1 MNIAQNQPHDPTENW
16 LRQTLGN
23 HRPEAP
29 ADAWQR
35 LAPHLPQRE
44 RRRPFAFWLTGGAV
58 GAAAALALF
67 WFLKNAE
74 TPPAQPILV
83 EKTPPVAQ
91 AVPAALPENLTAV
104 ENAKIWSD
112 KNPGVSARPNFEKK
126 VAEKL
131 RGFSNSR
138 ILKNAPAERFAR
150 TEKPADVPTSGS
162 DFSKK
167 ETSGAF
173 DFSEKTTAAAPAFLE
188 KTAPPQA
195 QNPLEKLPGKAFAPL
210 VFAEKPF
217 PEFQFPAAPILPEKA
232 KAPRF
237 WLGIEAA
244 PALFMRKN
252 MGEMPAGL
260 TFPEM
265 HDRPGNGWQAGVSLA
280 FEPLKNW
287 RIATGIQHLRQ
298 THEAAHSATLRLMDG
313 VCLNPHDAGLK
324 EYEFRYAVVSGG
336 EQSDLTL
343 RLQQQDIGSTM
354 PDDEPFTLEMKTVHR
369 SAAWRVPLT
378 VERRFGAGKWRGFV
392 RGGAVVDFSEKT
404 KIEVTHFTEACQD
417 LCFQSGHVPA
427 IQASVPASAS
437 VGWLAGAGIERQISR
452 RAALRFEPFVVGRKG
467 STQCGLS
474 LGLLFSN

>member
-1 MNIAQNQPHDPTENW
+1 MNINQNQPHDSTENW
-16 LRQTLGN
+16 LRQTLGG

-35 LAPHLPQRE
+35 LAPHLPQRK

-58 GAAAALALF
+58 GAVAVVALF
-67 WFLKNAE
+67 WFLKNDE
-74 TPPAQPILV
+74 TPAAPPVLD

-104 ENAKIWSD
+104 ENPKIWPD

-126 VAEKL
+126 VAEKI
-131 RGFSNSR
+131 RGFSNSKN
-138 ILKNAPAERFAR
+138 LKNSPAEAFAR
-150 TEKPADVPTSGS
+150 PEKPADVSTFGS

-167 ETSGAF
+167 ETAGAF
-173 DFSEKTTAAAPAFLE
+173 DFSEKTTAAALAFSE
-188 KTAPPQA
+188 KNAPPQT
-195 QNPLEKLPGKAFAPL
+195 QNPLEKLPGKVPVPLAFS
-210 VFAEKPF
+210 EKPL
-217 PEFQFPAAPILPEKA
+217 PEVQFPTTPILPKKA

-252 MGEMPAGL
+252 MGEMPVGL
-260 TFPEM
+260 AFPEM

-287 RIATGIQHLRQ
+287 RVATGIQHLRQ
-298 THEAAHSATLRLMDG
+298 THEATHTATLRLMDG

-354 PDDEPFTLEMKTVHR
+354 SDDEPFILDMRTVHR

-392 RGGAVVDFSEKT
+392 HGGAVVDFSEKT
-404 KIEVTHFTEACQD
+404 KTEVTHFTEVCQD
-417 LCFQSGHVPA
+417 LCFQSGHVPT
-427 IQASVPASAS
+427 IQTSTASKTAF
-437 VGWLAGAGIERQISR
+437 GWLAGVGIERQVFG
-452 RAALRFEPFVVGRKG
+452 RAALRFEPFVVGQKG
-467 STQCGLS
+467 SMQCGLN

>member
-1 MNIAQNQPHDPTENW
+1 MNSDQQQPHDPTENW
-16 LRQTLGN
+16 LRQTLGS

-35 LAPHLPQRE
+35 LAPHLPQRK
-44 RRRPFAFWLTGGAV
+44 RRRPFAFWLTGAAV
-58 GAAAALALF
+58 GAAAVVVLF
-67 WFLKNAE
+67 WFLKNDE
-74 TPPAQPILV
+74 TPAAPPVLV
-83 EKTPPVAQ
+83 EKTPPGAQ
-91 AVPAALPENLTAV
+91 DVPAALPENLTAV

-126 VAEKL
+126 VAEKP
-131 RGFSNSR
+131 RGFSNSK
-138 ILKNAPAERFAR
+138 ILENTPAEAFAR
-150 TEKPADVPTSGS
+150 TEKSAATSNFAP

-167 ETSGAF
+167 ETAGAF
-173 DFSEKTTAAAPAFLE
+173 DFSEKEIAAAPAFLE
-188 KTAPPQA
+188 KPAPPSA
-195 QNPLEKLPGKAFAPL
+195 QNPLEKLPGISLAPL
-210 VFAEKPF
+210 VLAGKPL
-217 PEFQFPAAPILPEKA
+217 PEFQFSAAPILPKKA

-252 MGEMPAGL
+252 MGEMPVGL
-260 TFPEM
+260 AFPEM

-324 EYEFRYAVVSGG
+324 EYQFQYAVVSGG

-354 PDDEPFTLEMKTVHR
+354 PADEPFTLDMKTVHR
-369 SAAWRVPLT
+369 SAAWRIPLT

-404 KIEVTHFTEACQD
+404 KTEVTHFTEACQD
-417 LCFQSGHVPA
+417 LCFQSDHVPT
-427 IQASVPASAS
+427 IQATAPASTS
-437 VGWLAGAGIERQISR
+437 VGWLAGAGIERQVSR
-452 RAALRFEPFVVGRKG
+452 RAALRFEPFMVGQKG
-467 STQCGLS
+467 SMQCGLS